1 MTSPVLALVVF
12 YNYGLVAVSALISIL
27 ASYAALDIAGR
38 VTATHGKIRSAWLA
52 GGAGAMGSGIWSM
65 HYLGMLAFKLPVAV
79 RYDWP
84 TVAISF
90 LCAVFASGVAL
101 FVVAGSEWDRLNR
114 FLAA

>member
-1 MTSPVLALVVF
+1 
-12 YNYGLVAVSALISIL
+12 
-27 ASYAALDIAGR
+27 
-38 VTATHGKIRSAWLA
+38 
-52 GGAGAMGSGIWSM
+52 M